1 METDTG
7 LTAKWPEIGSCGP
20 RRGETVVIETRC
32 ADCKWVLV
40 GDGLSCGHPSL
51 RVEPEWVSDEDRAE
65 PWLPVEPD
73 GFCSKGERDE
83 D

>member
-7 LTAKWPEIGSCGP
+7 LTRNGPQIGSGGP
-20 RRGETVVIETRC
+20 REGETVAIETRC

-51 RVEPEWVSDEDRAE
+51 RVEPEWVSDEDMAE